1 MSALA
6 DIGRTIEVTPCD
18 EVWHKTGE
26 GVCDYVNDYSPFR
39 FSVEGRLEDGQ
50 IFYGLFGPV
59 TAGPDR
65 YRGLICS
72 IVVRG
77 DGSDWRISRRCQANF
92 KVGPTKARR
101 NHAFDFRHPEG
112 TIVDGYPVLGR
123 FGLIEAVDEEYPT
136 PSVFRQ
142 LAEALWREGGLERL
156 PSQTNN
162 PALGS
167 PLPAPSRSRRAIRN
181 LKPKRRGAPGSGL
194 PGLDVL
200 QKNVSL
206 RLPQRQRDRNRVSHL
221 Q

>member
-6 DIGRTIEVTPCD
+6 DIGTTIEVMPCD
-18 EVWHKTGE
+18 EVWHETGE
-26 GVCDYVNDYSPFR
+26 GACDYVNDLSPFR
-39 FSVEGRLEDGQ
+39 FNVEGRLEDGQ

-59 TAGPDR
+59 TAGPER

-72 IVVRG
+72 IMVRG
-77 DGSDWRISRRCQANF
+77 DGSDWRISRLCQANF

-142 LAEALWREGGLERL
+142 LAEARWREGGLARL
-156 PSQTNN
+156 TPQSEQDGTGQ
-162 PALGS
+162 PATRPVDEPEGGDKPQPES
-167 PLPAPSRSRRAIRN
+167 EGRR
-181 LKPKRRGAPGSGL
+181 P
-194 PGLDVL
+194 
-200 QKNVSL
+200 
-206 RLPQRQRDRNRVSHL
+206 
-221 Q
+221 